1 MNDLK
6 PVEELEFTD
15 DYMFMTVMKN
25 PEICKGVIQ
34 RLLQIEVDHI
44 EYPELQKDIKPY
56 YASHGVRLDVYVKDS
71 DRIFDLEMQ
80 TYYDKDIGKRAR
92 YYQSMIDADNTA
104 RGQDYSNMKESYVIF
119 IFPFDPFKRGKPV
132 YHYKE
137 IDKDDG
143 TDDLNSGAHKFF
155 FNASAYKK
163 ENKVEIKNFLEYIYT
178 SKVNDEFTAEIA
190 KAVRETKEDNLFK
203 GNYKVEALSLRDAR
217 KRGFTLGEKQG
228 FANGILSSAK
238 KFLCMGLSV
247 EQVSEGTGL
256 SIADVQKLAEECN
269 VR

>member
-1 MNDLK
+1 MNGVK

-104 RGQDYSNMKESYVIF
+104 RGQDYSDMKESYVIF

-217 KRGFTLGEKQG
+217 KRGKLE
-228 FANGILSSAK
+228 GISIGALQKAVETAK
-238 KFLCMGLSV
+238 ELLTMGLSL
-247 EQVSEGTGL
+247 EQIAKAVSLPLEE
-256 SIADVQKLAEECN
+256 VKKLAADGA
-269 VR
+269 